1 MMKMKYAIVAALIAL
16 GGAAPAAQA
25 QYYGRYDAQE
35 CWNPGAGHFERV
47 RPNEAQNDLDFR
59 RCRPARDEGD
69 TRYYRDGRYYNDGRY
84 YGQDVARECW
94 NPRAGHYENVRE
106 GTTQPDL
113 DYSRCRMVA
122 SGSEPQ
128 YYGGSYQGRPDGALE
143 CWNPRAGHFE
153 NVREGT
159 VQNDLDFSR
168 CRRR

>member
-1 MMKMKYAIVAALIAL
+1 MSKTKLAIIAALFAI
-16 GGAAPAAQA
+16 GATPAAQA
-25 QYYGRYDAQE
+25 QDYGRYGGQE

-47 RPNEAQNDLDFR
+47 RPGETQNDLDFR
-59 RCRPARDEGD
+59 RCRPVGDEQRDRRD
-69 TRYYRDGRYYNDGRY
+69 YRDGRSYNDGRSY
-84 YGQDVARECW
+84 SQDAARECW
-94 NPRAGHYENVRE
+94 NPRAGHFENVRE

-113 DYSRCRMVA
+113 DYSRCRIVGR
-122 SGSEPQ
+122 SSDPS
-128 YYGGSYQGRPDGALE
+128 YGGYQGRPDGAVE